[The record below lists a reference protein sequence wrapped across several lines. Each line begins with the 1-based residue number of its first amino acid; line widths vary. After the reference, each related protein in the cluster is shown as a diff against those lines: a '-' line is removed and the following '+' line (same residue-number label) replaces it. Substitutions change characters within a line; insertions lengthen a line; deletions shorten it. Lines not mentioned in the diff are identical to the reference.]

1 MTEHLKS
8 EVLRCFA
15 SSAVSRGVAR
25 PLAPLRSL
33 PLICD
38 REMDGLDDP
47 DHLVFKS
54 GDAGFQDKV
63 FCVCFSGFGI
73 LAMGANYR
81 ELKAYRF
88 VNSIPHRMPTDLYE
102 LCILDRSNRSA

>member
-8 EVLRCFA
+8 EVLRRFA
-15 SSAVSRGVAR
+15 SSVVSRGVTR

-47 DHLVFKS
+47 DHLVFQS
-54 GDAGFQDKV
+54 GDAGYQAKV
-63 FCVCFSGFGI
+63 FWVCFSGVGI
-73 LAMGANYR
+73 LGMG
-81 ELKAYRF
+81 
-88 VNSIPHRMPTDLYE
+88 VNLS
-102 LCILDRSNRSA
+102 

>member
-8 EVLRCFA
+8 EVLRRFA
-15 SSAVSRGVAR
+15 SSAVSRGVTR

-54 GDAGFQDKV
+54 GDAGFQAKV
-63 FCVCFSGFGI
+63 FCVCFFGFGI

-81 ELKAYRF
+81 ELEAYGF

-102 LCILDRSNRSA
+102 LCYS